1 MKGMERLLELQEL
14 DLSIDRLEAR
24 RVEIESGEQ
33 VSAARDAA
41 DALENR
47 LGELR
52 LSLDSVRREQ
62 ERLDAEVSSLD
73 SKIAAEEKRLY
84 DGSVANPKELE
95 SIQHEIESLRQRKRR
110 IEDGELEQMERRED
124 MDARVPP
131 LEGELAEARARLAE
145 LDTSSDVELKEVVHG
160 IGDRR
165 SERETLV
172 TEFDPELLELYE
184 DLRASK
190 RGVGAAALQD
200 GVCGGCRQKLSA
212 LEREQVKKTEGVRRC
227 PSCRRI
233 LILT

>member
-1 MKGMERLLELQEL
+1 MERLLELQEL